1 VAHLLICHFIILS
14 VRSTTLRVRDDARGT
29 CGEPTSGHG
38 GADRRPAEMEIP
50 RPTGNQAGNK
60 DFPGV
65 NLKLLNMFRVVA
77 IMESS
82 YLENYMRFSDST
94 ATRFPNRI

>member
-14 VRSTTLRVRDDARGT
+14 VRSTTLRVRDDARVG
-29 CGEPTSGHG
+29 CGGRPTSGYTGRRHG
-38 GADRRPAEMEIP
+38 TCEIP

-60 DFPGV
+60 EFPGV

-77 IMESS
+77 MMESS

-94 ATRFPNRI
+94 RFPNRI

>member
-1 VAHLLICHFIILS
+1 MLNGRVLKQRGVRRQTRATLLGALRCRGSPPDLS
-14 VRSTTLRVRDDARGT
+14 FYHPECEIDHAPSARRRT

-65 NLKLLNMFRVVA
+65 NLKLLNMF
-77 IMESS
+77 
-82 YLENYMRFSDST
+82 
-94 ATRFPNRI
+94 

>member
-1 VAHLLICHFIILS
+1 MAHLLICHFIILS
-14 VRSTTLRVRDDARGT
+14 VRSTTLRVRDDARVGRRLPDVADMAA
-29 CGEPTSGHG
+29 PT
-38 GADRRPAEMEIP
+38 RRNGNVP

>member
-1 VAHLLICHFIILS
+1 MA
-14 VRSTTLRVRDDARGT
+14 A
-29 CGEPTSGHG
+29 PT
-38 GADRRPAEMEIP
+38 ADPPKWKSHDPPETKPETKTSQGR
-50 RPTGNQAGNK
+50 
-60 DFPGV
+60 GV

>member
-1 VAHLLICHFIILS
+1 
-14 VRSTTLRVRDDARGT
+14 
-29 CGEPTSGHG
+29 
-38 GADRRPAEMEIP
+38 MEIP

>member
-1 VAHLLICHFIILS
+1 M
-14 VRSTTLRVRDDARGT
+14 RW
-29 CGEPTSGHG
+29 
-38 GADRRPAEMEIP
+38 GADMARWRRRPAEMEIP
-50 RPTGNQAGNK
+50 RPPGNQAGNK
-60 DFPGV
+60 VFPGV

>member
-1 VAHLLICHFIILS
+1 MYCWFLEWLLS
-14 VRSTTLRVRDDARGT
+14 S
-29 CGEPTSGHG
+29 
-38 GADRRPAEMEIP
+38 
-50 RPTGNQAGNK
+50 
-60 DFPGV
+60 
-65 NLKLLNMFRVVA
+65 